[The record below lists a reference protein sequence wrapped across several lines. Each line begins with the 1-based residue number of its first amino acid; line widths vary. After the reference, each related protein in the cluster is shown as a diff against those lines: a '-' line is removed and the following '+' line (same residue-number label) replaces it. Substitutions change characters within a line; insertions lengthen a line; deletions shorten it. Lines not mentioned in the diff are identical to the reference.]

1 MLSAFRDA
9 GSSRNDLMNCVTLEI
24 GKYKVFLDKGF
35 PGGQLENKHK
45 VLWE

>member
-24 GKYKVFLDKGF
+24 GKHKVFLNKGF